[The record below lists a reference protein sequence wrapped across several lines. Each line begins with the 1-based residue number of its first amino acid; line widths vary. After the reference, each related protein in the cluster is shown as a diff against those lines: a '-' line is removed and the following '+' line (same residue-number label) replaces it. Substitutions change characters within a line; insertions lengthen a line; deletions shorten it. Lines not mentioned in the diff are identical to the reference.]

1 MKLSVLVIWLLKLAF
16 ITFKKLLARL
26 FLKLPD
32 DTKSETEAPWH
43 LMGGVRNRV
52 IHEYFG
58 TRYEIMQ
65 KRNAAEVLFA
75 CKDGFYSLAHRLHH
89 AVSFY

>member
-1 MKLSVLVIWLLKLAF
+1 MVVEACLYNIQKIIGEVVS
-16 ITFKKLLARL
+16 
-26 FLKLPD
+26 KLPD